1 MFNLN
6 DAYFQQSVDSESRK
20 ILTIDSDMIGLNIT
34 LRWALGVKCEL

>member
-20 ILTIDSDMIGLNIT
+20 ILTIDSEIGLNIT
-34 LRWALGVKCEL
+34 LRLPLGVKCEL

>member
-20 ILTIDSDMIGLNIT
+20 ILTIDLEIGFNIT
-34 LRWALGVKCEL
+34 LRLALGVKCEL